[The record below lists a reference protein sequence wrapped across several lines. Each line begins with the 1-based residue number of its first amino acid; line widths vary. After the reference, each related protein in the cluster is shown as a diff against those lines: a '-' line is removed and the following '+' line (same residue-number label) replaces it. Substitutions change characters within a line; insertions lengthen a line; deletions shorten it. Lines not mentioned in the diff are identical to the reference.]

1 MVVRQTGE
9 VKKLERP
16 KKLKDNER
24 MSATDRAAWL
34 RQIPSVDE
42 LLNRPRLAALAQ
54 RAGRALVREAAREA
68 LDEVRAAIAR
78 QGESAVAGAAAIE
91 NHIESAV
98 GRLLAPSL
106 RPVINATGVIL
117 HTNLGRAPLAA
128 AAIEHLRATATQYSN
143 LEYDIAAG
151 ARGKRD
157 THTARLLARV
167 LGAEAAIVVNNNAA
181 AVLLVLNTLAKGGE
195 AIVSRGELIEI
206 GDGFRI
212 PDIMSESGAALCEV
226 GATNRTS
233 LADYERA
240 IGERSRLLMRVHPS
254 NFRIVGFTKR
264 VTLEELVELG
274 RRTGLPVF
282 EDLGSGCLADLAPHG
297 VAEPL
302 AGTSLRA
309 GASLVSFS
317 GDKLL
322 GGPQAGIIAGK
333 RELVERC
340 RRNPL
345 FRALRVDKLTVAM
358 LESTLLAYLRGARDE
373 IPVLR
378 MIRLTAEEIGRRAET
393 LAAQL
398 RAALT
403 ASEVE
408 IEVIDGRSV
417 IGGGSTPEESL
428 PTRLLAISS
437 LRYSAAQLEERL
449 RLAPVADADASV
461 VAPVIAR
468 IEDNRLVLDLRT
480 VFPEQE
486 QAILNALSAVLR

>member
-1 MVVRQTGE
+1 MT
-9 VKKLERP
+9 
-16 KKLKDNER
+16 
-24 MSATDRAAWL
+24 AADRAAQL

-54 RAGRALVREAAREA
+54 RAGRALVLEAAREA

-78 QGESAVAGAAAIE
+78 QGESAAADAAAIE
-91 NHIESAV
+91 SRIESAV
-98 GRLLAPSL
+98 ARLLAPSL

-117 HTNLGRAPLAA
+117 HTNLGRAPLAPS
-128 AAIEHLRATATQYSN
+128 AIEHLRATATQYSN

-181 AVLLVLNTLAKGGE
+181 AVFLVLNTLGKGGE

-212 PDIMSESGAALCEV
+212 PDIMSESGAELCEV
-226 GATNRTS
+226 GTTNRTS
-233 LADYERA
+233 LADYEKA
-240 IGERSRLLMRVHPS
+240 VGERSRLLMRVHPS

-274 RRTGLPVF
+274 RRSGLPVF
-282 EDLGSGCLADLAPHG
+282 EDLGSGCLADLAPYG
-297 VAEPL
+297 FEEPL
-302 AGTSLRA
+302 AGASLRA

-333 RELVERC
+333 GELVERC
-340 RRNPL
+340 RRNPM
-345 FRALRVDKLTVAM
+345 FRALRVDKLTIAV
-358 LESTLLAYLRGARDE
+358 LESTLLAYLRGAHRE
-373 IPVLR
+373 IPALR
-378 MIRLTAEEIGRRAET
+378 MICLSVEEIGRRAEA

-398 RAALT
+398 RAALP
-403 ASEVE
+403 AGDAE
-408 IEVIDGRSV
+408 IELIEGRSV

-428 PTRLLAISS
+428 PTRLVAISS
-437 LRYSAAQLEERL
+437 LRHSTAQIEERL
-449 RLAPVADADASV
+449 RTTPATGSGEQIM
-461 VAPVIAR
+461 VIAR
-468 IEDNRLVLDLRT
+468 IENDRLVLDLRT

-486 QAILNALSAVLR
+486 RVLLSALLAALR